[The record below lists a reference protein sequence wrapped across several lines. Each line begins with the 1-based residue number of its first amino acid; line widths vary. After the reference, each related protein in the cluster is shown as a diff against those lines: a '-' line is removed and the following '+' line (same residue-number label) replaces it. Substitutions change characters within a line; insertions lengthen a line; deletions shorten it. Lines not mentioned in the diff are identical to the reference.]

1 MPRKSIRKTI
11 RDFVRENRLII
22 DAAIVRI
29 LPRAQYFNDQERR
42 QWVQQDQHLYNWAR
56 SEGVRV

>member
-1 MPRKSIRKTI
+1 MRKSFRKSIR
-11 RDFVRENRLII
+11 DFIRENRLII
-22 DAAIVRI
+22 DLAIVRI
-29 LPRAQYFNDQERR
+29 FPRAKYFNDEERR